1 MYNLDFI
8 VKYKQIEEDLIKKID
23 AGENEYSREDVYN
36 ICDELYRNEL
46 LAVFYGK
53 NFEEKNINKSI
64 DDLWNKLKDCPDFL
78 TILHFYKKKTDT
90 YTNYSN
96 EDVYIFTEM
105 FNYHLFYLIHP
116 FIQKILRYM
125 GINTNTNKEEIESYI
140 LSLKNVI
147 NNL

>member
-23 AGENEYSREDVYN
+23 AGENEYSREDVYG

-53 NFEEKNINKSI
+53 KFEEKNINRSI
-64 DDLWNKLKDCPDFL
+64 DELWNKLKEYPDFL
-78 TILHFYKKKTDT
+78 TVLHFYKNKTQA
-90 YTNYSN
+90 N

-116 FIQKILRYM
+116 FIQKLLR
-125 GINTNTNKEEIESYI
+125 NTDTEEIEACI

-147 NNL
+147 NII